1 MTKRTP
7 WYGPLTKDEAQ
18 KLRKQAEQ
26 MERILNGDY
35 AKAKAKA
42 KTQAKARARA
52 KDRAK
57 EGRKE

>member
-1 MTKRTP
+1 MTKMTE
-7 WYGPLTKDEAQ
+7 DEARE
-18 KLRKQAEQ
+18 LRKQAEQ

-57 EGRKE
+57 EGRNER

>member
-1 MTKRTP
+1 MTKMTE
-7 WYGPLTKDEAQ
+7 DEARE
-18 KLRKQAEQ
+18 LRKQAEQ

-42 KTQAKARARA
+42 KTQAKA

-57 EGRKE
+57 EGRNER

>member
-1 MTKRTP
+1 MTKMTE
-7 WYGPLTKDEAQ
+7 DEAR

-42 KTQAKARARA
+42 KTQAKARA

-57 EGRKE
+57 EGRNER

>member
-1 MTKRTP
+1 MTKMTE
-7 WYGPLTKDEAQ
+7 DEAR

-42 KTQAKARARA
+42 KTQAKARALGA
-52 KDRAK
+52 
-57 EGRKE
+57 ERKG